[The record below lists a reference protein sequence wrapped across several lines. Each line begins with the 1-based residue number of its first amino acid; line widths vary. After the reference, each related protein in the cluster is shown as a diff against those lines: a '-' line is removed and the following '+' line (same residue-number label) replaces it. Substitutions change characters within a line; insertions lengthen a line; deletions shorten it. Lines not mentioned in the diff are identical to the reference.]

1 MKKILQN
8 NIALIIS
15 VIFLLILIFIPTNY
29 KTNAA
34 YSGKEEV
41 KCEVLSVDNSMIRSY
56 GVIQSGEQKCEIK
69 ILGGSHKGEIV
80 EGINLLTGS
89 LAEDK
94 IFKAGDKAL
103 VMIAT
108 DDGNIISV
116 SMIDHYRINYEIIL
130 VLIFTAVLIV
140 FAGKIG
146 LKSILSFIISILCI
160 WKIIIPGYLDGL
172 NPIWL
177 GIAILIVLT
186 TIIEVFVFGFN
197 KKSFAAIFGS
207 MLGIATTCILGIIFT
222 NLFKIHGAVMPNSE
236 QLLYCG
242 YQHLNLT
249 NIYIATIFIGSSG
262 ALMDIATDITASMV
276 EIVKQSPDI
285 SFKEALKS
293 GLNVGK
299 AAMGTMSTTLLL
311 AYSGSCM
318 ALLMVFAAQG
328 TPIINILNYKS
339 VSAELI
345 NIIIGS
351 LGLVAVAPFTAL
363 TSALFLT
370 KKKHKNLNDASNIN

>member
-1 MKKILQN
+1 MKKFLQN

-15 VIFLLILIFIPTNY
+15 GIFLIILIFIPTNY
-29 KTNAA
+29 KTNSA
-34 YSGKEEV
+34 YNGKEEV
-41 KCEVLSVDNSMIRSY
+41 KCEVISVDNSMIRSY
-56 GVIQSGEQKCEIK
+56 GIVQSGEQRCEIK
-69 ILGGSHKGEIV
+69 LLGGTHKGEITIGV
-80 EGINLLTGS
+80 NLLTGS
-89 LAEDK
+89 LSEDK

-103 VMIAT
+103 AMVASDSGGIV
-108 DDGNIISV
+108 SV
-116 SMIDHYRINYEIIL
+116 SMVDHYRINYEIIL
-130 VLIFTAVLIV
+130 VVIFAVVLII

-146 LKSILSFIISILCI
+146 LKSMLSFVISILCI
-160 WKIIIPGYLDGL
+160 WKIIIPGYLDGI

-177 GIAILIVLT
+177 GIGILILLT

-197 KKSFAAIFGS
+197 KKSLAAISGS
-207 MLGIATTCILGIIFT
+207 MLGIVTTCILGIIFT

-262 ALMDIATDITASMV
+262 ALMDISTDITASII
-276 EIVKQSPDI
+276 EIVKQKPDI
-285 SFKEALKS
+285 TFKEALKS

-363 TSALFLT
+363 TSALLLT
-370 KKKHKNLNDASNIN
+370 KNKVHKQANILNE